1 MKKKLGL
8 AAGTA
13 VVGGIMLAMG
23 INTIDSQ
30 PKFVEP
36 TPVSTTTKSAK
47 PTTVKPTKTKAP
59 EISETKNSPKP
70 KKTFTPEPTKT
81 PVDLGA
87 EPTVRTS
94 YANCT
99 DLRKDFPKGIPDN
112 HPAYRKK
119 FDKDSDGYACE
130 TD

>member
-1 MKKKLGL
+1 MKRKLGL

-30 PKFVEP
+30 PEFVEP
-36 TPVSTTTKSAK
+36 TPVSTVTKSAK

-59 EISETKNSPKP
+59 EISETTKSP
-70 KKTFTPEPTKT
+70 TPSPTKT

-87 EPTVRTS
+87 EPTVKTD
-94 YANCT
+94 YDNCT
-99 DLRKDFPKGIPDN
+99 EVRKDFPKGIPSN
-112 HPAYRKK
+112 HPAYEKK
-119 FDKDSDGYACE
+119 FDRDDDGFACE
-130 TD
+130 LD